1 MNTMDIRKY
10 LNRQIY
16 FIAAVFFILGYMLR
30 FIQLTQVGTVSD
42 INSLKIRPVAPCDPE
57 LPRPGPKIACVLTYT
72 KPQFFICPY
81 EREEDIHVSRWL
93 RREGIWDGMR
103 TGYLKSTLE
112 NYPESTLID
121 IGAHIGY
128 FTVLAATVGN
138 SVVAVEPYDRSVTLI
153 RRSVALNDLNSKVR
167 IISKAISANRT
178 TMYLSQGD
186 SNDIGSIRAI
196 PVKEA
201 NQIDNSES
209 GVEAITIDDLIP
221 FIKSKEVI
229 MKISIEGHECAA
241 MQSAIKIFEEKIVR
255 YIFIEWHVI
264 RDTVYGINPD
274 CPTDKA
280 RELVSRL
287 HSLGYTPYEYLP
299 RIKELAI
306 DRVTQW
312 SASGVLF
319 QHFNSVKIL

>member
-1 MNTMDIRKY
+1 MDIRKN

-16 FIAAVFFILGYMLR
+16 FIAAVFFILGYILR
-30 FIQLTQVGTVSD
+30 FIQVTQIGSFGD
-42 INSLKIRPVAPCDPE
+42 SNSQIKRPMAPCDPE

-138 SVVAVEPYDRSVTLI
+138 PVVAVEPYDRSVTLI
-153 RRSVALNDLNSKVR
+153 RRSVALNHLNGKVS
-167 IISKAISANRT
+167 IITKAISANRT
-178 TMYLSQGD
+178 KMNLSQGD
-186 SNDIGSIRAI
+186 SNDLGSIRAI
-196 PVKEA
+196 PVNEA
-201 NQIDNSES
+201 KQLDKSES
-209 GVEAITIDDLIP
+209 GIEAITIDDLMP

-229 MKISIEGHECAA
+229 IKISIEGHECTA
-241 MQSAIKIFEEKIVR
+241 MQTAIKIFQEKIVR
-255 YIFIEWHVI
+255 YIFMEWHVV
-264 RDTVYGINPD
+264 RDTMFGINPD
-274 CPTDKA
+274 CPTDMA

-287 HSLGYTPYEYLP
+287 HHLGYTPYEYLP
-299 RIKELAI
+299 RIKPLAI
-306 DRVTQW
+306 DRATEW
-312 SASGVLF
+312 SASGILF
-319 QHFNSVKIL
+319 QHKNSVQIL